1 MFVKS
6 IMQKKLVTITPDMT
20 FFEAAGLLLKNH
32 VSGAPVLDKRG
43 KLVGILSEKDLFRAL
58 YPSYKKFYLFPLE
71 YENTKGAEETLSET
85 KQKKVSAIMSTR
97 IISATPETHVL
108 KIGGL
113 MVATGIHRVPVLEG
127 GKVVGMVSRG
137 DIYRAILQKD
147 FNLYDGK

>member
-6 IMQKKLVTITPDMT
+6 IMQKKLVTVTPDMT

-58 YPSYKKFYLFPLE
+58 YPSYKKFYLYPSE
-71 YENTKGAEETLSET
+71 YENTKGVEETLSDA
-85 KQKKVSAIMSTR
+85 KHKKVSTIMSTR
-97 IISATPETHVL
+97 IISATPETPVL

-127 GKVVGMVSRG
+127 GKVIGMVSRG